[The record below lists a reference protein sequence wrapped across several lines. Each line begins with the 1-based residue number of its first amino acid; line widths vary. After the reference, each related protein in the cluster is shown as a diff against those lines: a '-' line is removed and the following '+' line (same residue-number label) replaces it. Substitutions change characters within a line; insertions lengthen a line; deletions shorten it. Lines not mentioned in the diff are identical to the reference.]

1 MCERSEQNI
10 EKRDEKLPIKGEKER
25 KEEKKE
31 EKGGKKKKKG
41 EKEEKMRFFFVE
53 CAALNQRFFSAG
65 DAERPAAWRSRRSR
79 RGAQIHR
86 ETRNFEPR

>member
-1 MCERSEQNI
+1 MT
-10 EKRDEKLPIKGEKER
+10 KKGEKER
-25 KEEKKE
+25 EKRKKE
-31 EKGGKKKKKG
+31 KKKG
-41 EKEEKMRFFFVE
+41 EEKRRKRRKRRKREIFFFVE

>member
-1 MCERSEQNI
+1 MRRKK
-10 EKRDEKLPIKGEKER
+10 EKKER
-25 KEEKKE
+25 KKGERRKK
-31 EKGGKKKKKG
+31 GKKKKKG
-41 EKEEKMRFFFVE
+41 DFFFVE

-79 RGAQIHR
+79 RGAQIDR